1 MALQGADGLRRRLR
15 AIKAVATNLEREW
28 AGEATR
34 IARASVPVKTG
45 QTRASIRAT
54 NPSAGRIKVVG
65 KYTVNFI
72 DAGAKEHDEPR
83 SRYTKTGRLR
93 RGKAAGTGKVLKF
106 QVGGQTYFRRKVHKR
121 SQPAHPFKARSA
133 QDALRKVD
141 PTGEIVKRWNQ
152 AD

>member
-83 SRYTKTGRLR
+83 SRR
-93 RGKAAGTGKVLKF
+93 RGKAARTGKVLKF